1 MKKSIIMGTI
11 IFLCIIALAIIAAIL
26 VTDKIISKENSN
38 MLVDIYN
45 QYPTDVDEGIKQ
57 FMSSE
62 EYNKM
67 NKTKKIDTM
76 GDLLNLYEQH
86 SIIKNIHYDKP
97 GQMYSFTYNYGDIKG
112 ALGGVML
119 KTWNPMMN

>member
-1 MKKSIIMGTI
+1 
-11 IFLCIIALAIIAAIL
+11 
-26 VTDKIISKENSN
+26 
-38 MLVDIYN
+38 
-45 QYPTDVDEGIKQ
+45 
-57 FMSSE
+57 
-62 EYNKM
+62 M

>member
-1 MKKSIIMGTI
+1 MKKSIITGII
-11 IFLCIIALAIIAAIL
+11 IFLCIIALAIVAAIL
-26 VTDKIISKENSN
+26 VTNKRILKENSN

-45 QYPTDVDEGIKQ
+45 QYPTDVDEGINK
-57 FMSSE
+57 FMSSN

-76 GDLLNLYEQH
+76 GDLLNLYEQNFV
-86 SIIKNIHYDKP
+86 IKNIHYDES
-97 GQMYSFTYNYGDIKG
+97 GQMYTFTYNYGDIKG

-119 KTWNPMMN
+119 KEWNPMMN